1 LSLVYYQTPN
11 FSMSKS
17 TKSINRQKIKNNFRR
32 YTNKMAMIIAS
43 ASLYEDL
50 RNDALAQ
57 LEKDELEDQLTE
69 QQVTRATAYFSQQES
84 STKLSSPTPSSTDSV
99 HSFAVSERHHGVLYF
114 PEDRVGDRSPR
125 SESVSYISGGSP
137 PAPSSR
143 LRGGVSP
150 LRRSPLSNVRPWPET
165 KTTKTTTTIPMIS
178 THDKGDVVHVMS
190 SVAPSWADPIRVVR
204 VEPSTPSPRS
214 APPRRRPR
222 PSPTTTT
229 TTTTTT
235 SNAVLHSDARHRTLR
250 VIERQSHQNA
260 DAASPTSSS
269 MSSPRLPESLLHS
282 HHHHHHHIS
291 DSQNQ
296 APPPQQHHQRRP
308 RPRAMSAKTSKDV
321 LSTKESSRTLS
332 YGSVNGGGVA
342 SPPRDPVLMLQEK
355 LFERARCVLIFGCR
369 CCLLV
374 VVCWL
379 LVVGCCFFF

>member
-1 LSLVYYQTPN
+1 
-11 FSMSKS
+11 
-17 TKSINRQKIKNNFRR
+17 
-32 YTNKMAMIIAS
+32 MIIAS

-50 RNDALAQ
+50 LTGNALAQ

-125 SESVSYISGGSP
+125 SESVSYSSGESP
-137 PAPSSR
+137 SAPSSR

-150 LRRSPLSNVRPWPET
+150 LRRSPLASVRPWPEIKT
-165 KTTKTTTTIPMIS
+165 TTKTTTIPIIS

-222 PSPTTTT
+222 PSPTTN
-229 TTTTTT
+229 TTTT

-250 VIERQSHQNA
+250 VIERQSHQNV

-282 HHHHHHHIS
+282 HHRHHHHHS

-296 APPPQQHHQRRP
+296 APPSQQQRRRP
-308 RPRAMSAKTSKDV
+308 RPRATSAKTPKDV
-321 LSTKESSRTLS
+321 LSTKESSRTLP
-332 YGSVNGGGVA
+332 YESVNGGGVA

-369 CCLLV
+369 CCLLFSD
-374 VVCWL
+374 
-379 LVVGCCFFF
+379 FFSFSTFNIIYEQEERSTFD